1 MMRRVIP
8 AIVLSILVWRFNALR
23 RPGLIAGLF
32 LLFYAFGR
40 TVSEQFREPDSFV
53 QGLPEWI
60 TMGQILSLPMWIGGA
75 WLVWNALKK
84 SSVTTPA

>member
-1 MMRRVIP
+1 M
-8 AIVLSILVWRFNALR
+8 LTLLVWRFKALQ

-40 TVSEQFREPDSFV
+40 TVSEQFRQPDSFIRD
-53 QGLPEWI
+53 LPDWI

-75 WLVWNALKK
+75 WLVWAALKNAK
-84 SSVTTPA
+84 TPAQV